1 MFSPEEQEI
10 ENEVNTSLVKAKSS
24 FHSPGNRN
32 IFLDKTIDFLQQQN
46 FKLLAKISQ
55 ILPKLSGIN

>member
-46 FKLLAKISQ
+46 FKLLEK
-55 ILPKLSGIN
+55 